1 MPYAIVPFYGTLSF
15 YSILLSWSSH
25 LFFSV
30 FFFCS
35 THCTFWF
42 TLYNTSDVC
51 VDLKF
56 SLWYVCTYDNL
67 HTNTHIQAQAIN
79 SFKFLALWFIMY
91 ATCFPSSSSLC
102 ACVCDITNL
111 DPDYT
116 RYVVSGALW
125 FDVRFTFCHSKL
137 LVFFSLFLLAMESVF

>member
-1 MPYAIVPFYGTLSF
+1 MPYAIVPFYGTLPFVATHSIQF
-15 YSILLSWSSH
+15 YFLGVHICFFLS
-25 LFFSV
+25 

-67 HTNTHIQAQAIN
+67 HTNTHLPGPGDKFIQV
-79 SFKFLALWFIMY
+79 SLFD
-91 ATCFPSSSSLC
+91 SLC
-102 ACVCDITNL
+102 MRLVSLLHDITNL

-137 LVFFSLFLLAMESVF
+137 LVFSSLFLLPMESVF